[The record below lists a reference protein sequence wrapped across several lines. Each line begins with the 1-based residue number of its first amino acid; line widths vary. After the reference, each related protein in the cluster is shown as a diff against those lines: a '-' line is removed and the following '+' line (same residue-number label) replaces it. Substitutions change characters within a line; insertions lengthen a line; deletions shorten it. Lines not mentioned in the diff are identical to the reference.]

1 MYVGRV
7 QVYTHTNWRKN
18 MSKLVANANVTVY
31 NVRDEKNAPIPN
43 YFIVK
48 VNETKEYFVSSE
60 QVQDAGELTSENTV
74 SPMTKNYADAQ
85 DMVKVLGADVT
96 LKHITPE
103 GLTKIRSERGKKA
116 WAKKKELAKATS

>member
-1 MYVGRV
+1 
-7 QVYTHTNWRKN
+7 
-18 MSKLVANANVTVY
+18 MSKLVAKANVTVF
-31 NVRDEKNAPIPN
+31 NVRDDKNAPIPN

-48 VNETKEYFVSSE
+48 DNVSKEYVIATGDTTGIRDF
-60 QVQDAGELTSENTV
+60 DDDELNEFIKKAYDNTV
-74 SPMTKNYADAQ
+74 SPVSKNYADAQ

-103 GLTKIRSERGKKA
+103 GLTAIRSARGKRA